1 MRAFVSGV
9 AVAVVVAIVSVYALD
24 SFQRS
29 TTNAYASTT
38 GVRL

>member
-1 MRAFVSGV
+1 MRAFVSAV
-9 AVAVVVAIVSVYALD
+9 AAAVIVAVVSIYALD

-29 TTNAYASTT
+29 TTNAYASST